1 MNRREKHS
9 AILSHFETLGYE
21 IAGWKDGYW
30 LRKDGQKTFMTT
42 AKAARAA
49 GIEPTPIPRKS
60 ILPWGD
66 YATVAMLNR
75 PRQK

>member
-1 MNRREKHS
+1 MNRREKHA
-9 AILSHFETLGYE
+9 AIIAYYEAMGYE
-21 IAGWKDGYW
+21 IVGWKDGYW
-30 LRKDGQKTFMTT
+30 IRKDGQKTFIPT

-49 GIEPTPIPRKS
+49 GIKPTPRQKKAVS
-60 ILPWGD
+60 PWGD

>member
-1 MNRREKHS
+1 MNRREKHA
-9 AILSHFETLGYE
+9 AIIAYYESLGYE
-21 IAGWKDGYW
+21 IVGWKDGYW
-30 LRKDGQKTFMTT
+30 LRKDGQKTFILT

-49 GIEPTPIPRKS
+49 GIKPTPRPRRVA
-60 ILPWGD
+60 LPWGD